1 MLSLLELISTFLR
14 ERVISSYGSYEIL
27 DNVLT
32 LLYTLLEVI
41 VLADSISLKDISV
54 GPRVCTVSW
63 RTYVLDIVV
72 VVRWL
77 SEVSL
82 LRWSS
87 VCWTFW
93 VPSVLNFTHTQRYTR
108 PLCSCQSSYVG
119 GRNPHIEQFE
129 FIFNKL
135 LFR

>member
-54 GPRVCTVSW
+54 GPRVCTVS
-63 RTYVLDIVV
+63 
-72 VVRWL
+72 
-77 SEVSL
+77 
-82 LRWSS
+82 
-87 VCWTFW
+87 
-93 VPSVLNFTHTQRYTR
+93 
-108 PLCSCQSSYVG
+108 
-119 GRNPHIEQFE
+119 
-129 FIFNKL
+129 
-135 LFR
+135 